1 MNGLEVNPQAKYRLK
16 NEDIYDNNADG
27 GAQAN
32 TSTGGGGSEA
42 SVDSMSMSEINM
54 MNADFTKTRADTMFQ
69 KNKEEKPSELKDFTI
84 KSVIGRGSF
93 GKVFL
98 VQKVGYQ

>member
-16 NEDIYDNNADG
+16 NEDIYDSNPDA
-27 GAQAN
+27 GAQGN
-32 TSTGGGGSEA
+32 TSTGGGSEA

>member
-16 NEDIYDNNADG
+16 NEDIYDSNPDA
-27 GAQAN
+27 GAQGN
-32 TSTGGGGSEA
+32 TSTGGGSEA

-69 KNKEEKPSELKDFTI
+69 KNKEDKPSELKDFTI